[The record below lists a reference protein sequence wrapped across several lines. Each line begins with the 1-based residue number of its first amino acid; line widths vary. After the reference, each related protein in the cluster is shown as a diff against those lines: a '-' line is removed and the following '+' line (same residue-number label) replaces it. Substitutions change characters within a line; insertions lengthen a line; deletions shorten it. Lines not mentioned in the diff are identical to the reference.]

1 MGARA
6 VTIEELFRRV
16 LRAHLGLI
24 AVCVLV
30 PVVAV
35 VSYGWAQPPEYEGSV
50 RVQVINDAPQSATQV
65 DALSARVLALAT
77 TPQLLREALEQTGQ
91 RADVQQLSEEDV
103 TTRGLGESPVVQ
115 LSVVRG
121 DPDQAGDLVSALAG
135 TVVDFL
141 NEGTRAQFRETV
153 AGIDDQLVTARATAT
168 RLATELAT
176 AGVGRQRSI
185 GAQLTTVQATIDRL
199 STLRDTLTVEDAN
212 RGRVVVIDQAAPEVT
227 QVPSPLVPQGALA
240 LLLGLLLGTGLAVAV
255 ETVRPRL
262 AGARGVAR
270 HWDGPVLG
278 HVDDPA
284 VEMRG
289 TLELVARRQG
299 LESVVL
305 VGVDAEARESVA
317 FMLRTLGA
325 EDAEASPVAVP
336 RSGGDPLGAPGA
348 ALRLTDLGGVR
359 PRDEHTAGVVLVSSS
374 APLRRDV
381 EQVEDVV
388 RAMSWPVVGV
398 LAPPRRR
405 RRAR

>member
-1 MGARA
+1 M
-6 VTIEELFRRV
+6 TIEELFRRV

-24 AVCVLV
+24 VVCALL

-35 VSYGWAQPPEYEGSV
+35 VSYRWSQPTEYEGSV

-77 TPQLLREALEQTGQ
+77 TPQLLREALRESGQ
-91 RADVQQLSEEDV
+91 SADVQQLSEEDV

-121 DPDQAGDLVSALAG
+121 DPAQAGELVSALAG

-153 AGIDDQLVTARATAT
+153 AGIDQQLTTARATAA
-168 RLATELAT
+168 RLATALGT
-176 AGVGRQRSI
+176 AGPGGQRSI
-185 GAQLTTVQATIDRL
+185 SAQLTTVQANIDRL
-199 STLRDTLTVEDAN
+199 TTLRDTLTVEDAN
-212 RGRVVVIDQAAPEVT
+212 RGRVVVIDGQAPEVVP
-227 QVPSPLVPQGALA
+227 VPSPLIPQGALA

-262 AGARGVAR
+262 AGARGLAR
-270 HWDGPVLG
+270 LWDGPVLG
-278 HVDDPA
+278 HVDDPL
-284 VEMRG
+284 VQMRG
-289 TLELVARRQG
+289 TLHLVARRQG
-299 LESVVL
+299 LEAVVL
-305 VGVDAEARESVA
+305 VGVDAEARERATDLLQLLERSESEPQPVPVP
-317 FMLRTLGA
+317 RSG
-325 EDAEASPVAVP
+325 DDPVAVP
-336 RSGGDPLGAPGA
+336 VQPL
-348 ALRLTDLGGVR
+348 RFTDLAGVR
-359 PRDEHTAGVVLVSSS
+359 PRDERTAGVVLVSSA

-381 EQVEDVV
+381 EQIEDVV

>member
-1 MGARA
+1 M
-6 VTIEELFRRV
+6 TIEELFRRV

-24 AVCVLV
+24 VVCALL

-35 VSYGWAQPPEYEGSV
+35 VSYRWSAPAEYEGSV

-77 TPQLLREALEQTGQ
+77 TPQLLREALRESDQ

-121 DPDQAGDLVSALAG
+121 DPDQAGALVAALAS

-153 AGIDDQLVTARATAT
+153 AGIDEQLAVARDSAS
-168 RLATELAT
+168 RLATELGV
-176 AGVGRQRSI
+176 AGEGRQRSI
-185 GAQLTTVQATIDRL
+185 NAQLITVQATIDRL
-199 STLRDTLTVEDAN
+199 TTLRDTLTVEDAN
-212 RGRVVVIDQAAPEVT
+212 RGRVVVIDGQAPEVVA
-227 QVPSPLVPQGALA
+227 VPSPLIPQGALA

-262 AGARGVAR
+262 AGARGLAR
-270 HWDGPVLG
+270 LWNGPVLG
-278 HVDDPA
+278 HVDDPL
-284 VEMRG
+284 VQMRG
-289 TLELVARRQG
+289 TLHMVARRQG
-299 LESVVL
+299 LEAVVL
-305 VGVDAEARESVA
+305 VGVDAEARERA
-317 FMLRTLGA
+317 TDLLQLLERTDS
-325 EDAEASPVAVP
+325 EPSPVPVP
-336 RSGGDPLGAPGA
+336 RSGEDPVALPGHP
-348 ALRLTDLGGVR
+348 LRFTDLAGVR
-359 PRDEHTAGVVLVSSS
+359 PRDERTAGVVLVSSP

-381 EQVEDVV
+381 EQIEDVV